1 MADFLEQGQS
11 ILDARFDILEEI
23 GSGTYGTVF
32 RARCRTRHTIFAV
45 KEIRRDEEAPPAAAA
60 PHEGL
65 PSTAIREISLLRELT
80 HRNIV
85 RLHEVLVE
93 DVAVPRLYLVFEH
106 VQQDLRRFIKDTK
119 AAGHD
124 GVDAAVVKSLMF
136 QLLTGIGFC
145 HSHRVLHRDLKPHNL
160 LVDLADEGPPHLK
173 IADFGLARA
182 FSQPRRSY
190 TPEVATLWYR
200 APEIMLGA
208 PCYSTPA
215 DLWSAGCI
223 FAELLTCEA
232 LFRADSEIELLFRI
246 FEALGTPDEQ
256 SWAGVT
262 QLPYY
267 HEAWPKWPSPST
279 LALRVPTLCPQGLEV
294 LSQMLTYQPSLRITC
309 NAALRTPYFA
319 ELREEAS

>member
-1 MADFLEQGQS
+1 MSSPFKAS
-11 ILDARFDILEEI
+11 
-23 GSGTYGTVF
+23 
-32 RARCRTRHTIFAV
+32 
-45 KEIRRDEEAPPAAAA
+45 RRLALFQQYDE
-60 PHEGL
+60 
-65 PSTAIREISLLRELT
+65 S
-80 HRNIV
+80 
-85 RLHEVLVE
+85 
-93 DVAVPRLYLVFEH
+93 
-106 VQQDLRRFIKDTK
+106 
-119 AAGHD
+119 
-124 GVDAAVVKSLMF
+124 VDM
-136 QLLTGIGFC
+136 
-145 HSHRVLHRDLKPHNL
+145 
-160 LVDLADEGPPHLK
+160 
-173 IADFGLARA
+173 
-182 FSQPRRSY
+182 
-190 TPEVATLWYR
+190 
-200 APEIMLGA
+200 
-208 PCYSTPA
+208 
-215 DLWSAGCI
+215 WSAGCI